1 MNKFYLEKLEY
12 NKILEI
18 LSSYSK
24 TYIGKE
30 LSLSLKPSNIKD
42 KVSKTLK
49 ETSEANTLIQRK
61 GALPISFIEDLTVF
75 IKVVRGNACLSYKG
89 LLELSKILKM
99 SKELKQYFYS
109 NDGLDLD
116 IFPILD
122 NYFSSLYSNLD
133 IEKTIF
139 TNILDE
145 TTIDDNASKKLFSIR
160 KNIRKLEQD
169 IKNKLNSFIHSST
182 YSKYIQ
188 EAVVTIRQNRYV
200 IPVKQEYRSQIK
212 GFIHDFSA
220 SGSTVFIEPTAIFE
234 LNNEINNLKFEE
246 NLEIER
252 ILKQYTQMFEPIIN
266 EIENDIRII
275 GRLDFIFAKASYALD
290 LDAIEPI
297 LNDKKSINLIGAR
310 HPLIDRKKVVPIDI
324 NLGIDFSCL
333 VITGPNTGGKTVTLK
348 TVGLLCL
355 MAMSGL
361 HIPAKSGSFVY
372 VFDNIFA
379 DIGDEQSIQE
389 SLSTFSSH
397 MTNIIEILKNSTSES
412 LILLDELCSGTDP
425 FEGSSLAISL
435 LESFYNNLSLIL
447 ATTHY
452 PEIKRYSLVTKG
464 FKNASCEF
472 DVENLC
478 PTYKLLLGIPGKS
491 NAFEISKKL
500 GLDLSIINRAK
511 SFSSED
517 LASIEDL
524 LKSIYDEKLII
535 EKEKIETEK
544 NLNQVTLLKKSLEKD
559 NSDLENKSKQL
570 VEDAKQEARQILL
583 DAKDNATRIIRE
595 MKDKSNN
602 TKDLENLRNDL
613 NESIKNISF
622 IENAHDIH
630 KGIALCPPSI
640 ENIQPGANVFVINLN
655 QNGVV
660 LSYPN
665 NKNTVQVQIGNMKTN
680 VKLDN
685 LQLINNTQNNTNIV
699 GVMQSYNSPKKG
711 SKSNFKSKTI
721 STEINVIGLTVDEAL
736 PIIDKY
742 LDDVYLSSLNSI
754 RIVHG
759 KGTGKLRS
767 SIHLFLKKNSHVKS
781 FRLGTF
787 GEGEM
792 GVTVVEMKK

>member
-18 LSSYSK
+18 LSGYSK
-24 TYIGKE
+24 TYIGKN
-30 LSLSLKPSNIKD
+30 LCLNLQPCNIKE
-42 KVSKTLK
+42 KVLKMLK

-61 GALPISFIEDLTVF
+61 GSLPISFMEDSTVF
-75 IKVVRGNACLSYKG
+75 IKTVKGGAVLSTKG

-99 SKELKQYFYS
+99 SRDLKEYFYS
-109 NDGLDLD
+109 NAGLDLNS
-116 IFPILD
+116 FPILD
-122 NYFSSLYSNLD
+122 SYFSSLYTNLD

-145 TTIDDNASKKLFSIR
+145 TTINDNASKKLSSIR

-169 IKNKLNSFIHSST
+169 IKDKLNSFIHSST

-188 EAVVTIRQNRYV
+188 EAVVTIRENRYV
-200 IPVKQEYRSQIK
+200 IPVKHDYRSQIK
-212 GFIHDFSA
+212 GFVHDLSA
-220 SGSTVFIEPTAIFE
+220 SGSTVFIEPMAVFE
-234 LNNEINNLKFEE
+234 LNNEINNLKLEE
-246 NLEIER
+246 NLEIAK
-252 ILKQYTQMFEPIIN
+252 ILKQYTEMFEPIIE
-266 EIENDIRII
+266 EIENDIRLI
-275 GRLDFIFAKASYALD
+275 GRLDFIFAKAKYSLD
-290 LDAIEPI
+290 LDAIEPV
-297 LNDKKSINLIGAR
+297 LSDSKSLNLIGAR
-310 HPLIDRKKVVPIDI
+310 HPLIDKTQVVPIDI

-348 TVGLLCL
+348 TVGILSL
-355 MAMSGL
+355 MVMSGL
-361 HIPAKSGSFVY
+361 HIPVKENSFVY

-435 LESFYNNLSLIL
+435 LESFYKNSSLIL

-452 PEIKRYSLVTKG
+452 PEIKEYALVTDG

-472 DVENLC
+472 DIENLR

-500 GLDLSIINRAK
+500 GLDLSIINRAQN
-511 SFSSED
+511 FLSED
-517 LASIEDL
+517 SINIEDL
-524 LKSIYDEKLII
+524 LKSIYDEKLEI
-535 EKEKIETEK
+535 EKEKIETKE

-559 NSDLENKSKQL
+559 NSNLENKSKKL
-570 VEDAKQEARQILL
+570 VEDAKQEARKILL
-583 DAKDNATRIIRE
+583 EAKDNATKIIRE
-595 MKDKSNN
+595 MKNNSN
-602 TKDLENLRNDL
+602 DIRRLENLRNDL

-622 IENAHDIH
+622 IENAQDIRR
-630 KGIALCPPSI
+630 GVALCPPAI
-640 ENIQPGANVFVINLN
+640 ENLQPGTNVFVINLN
-655 QNGVV
+655 QNGTI
-660 LSYPN
+660 LSLPN
-665 NKNTVQVQIGNMKTN
+665 NKNMVQVQVGNMKTN

-685 LQLINNTQNNTNIV
+685 LQFIKNGQNNANV
-699 GVMQSYNSPKKG
+699 GVATLGDPQKKAP
-711 SKSNFKSKTI
+711 KSNFKSKTV
-721 STEINVIGLTVDEAL
+721 STEINVIGLSIDEAL

-742 LDDVYLSSLNSI
+742 LDDVYLSSLASI

-759 KGTGKLRS
+759 KGTGKLREG
-767 SIHLFLKKNSHVKS
+767 IHSFLKKNSHVKS

>member
-75 IKVVRGNACLSYKG
+75 IKVVRGNACLSCKG

>member
-12 NKILEI
+12 NKVLEI
-18 LSSYSK
+18 LSNYSK

-30 LSLSLKPSNIKD
+30 LCLSLKPSNIKD
-42 KVSKTLK
+42 KVLKSLK
-49 ETSEANTLIQRK
+49 ETSQANTLIQRK
-61 GALPISFIEDLTVF
+61 GALPIAFIEDPTVF
-75 IKVVRGNACLSYKG
+75 IKVVRGNACLSCKG

-99 SKELKQYFYS
+99 SRELKEYFYS
-109 NDGLDLD
+109 NDGLDLNN
-116 IFPILD
+116 FSILD
-122 NYFSSLYSNLD
+122 NYFGSLYTNLD

-145 TTIDDNASKKLFSIR
+145 TTIDDNASKKLYSIR
-160 KNIRKLEQD
+160 KNIKKLEQD
-169 IKNKLNSFIHSST
+169 IKDKLNSFIHSST

-188 EAVVTIRQNRYV
+188 EAVVTIRDGRYV

-220 SGSTVFIEPTAIFE
+220 SGSTVFIEPMAIFE

-246 NLEIER
+246 NLEIEK
-252 ILKQYTQMFEPIIN
+252 ILKQYTQMFEPIID
-266 EIENDIRII
+266 EIENNIRVI
-275 GRLDFIFAKASYALD
+275 GRLDFIFAKARYALD
-290 LDAIEPI
+290 IDAIEPV
-297 LNDKKSINLIGAR
+297 LSDKKSINLISAR
-310 HPLIDRKKVVPIDI
+310 HPLINSKKVVPIDI

-333 VITGPNTGGKTVTLK
+333 LITGPNTGGKTVTLK

-361 HIPAKSGSFVY
+361 HIPAKAGSFVY

-397 MTNIIEILKNSTSES
+397 MTNIIEILKNSTSQS

-435 LESFYNNLSLIL
+435 LESFYKNNSLIL

-452 PEIKRYSLVTKG
+452 PEIKKYALVTKG

-472 DVENLC
+472 NVENMQ

-500 GLDLSIINRAK
+500 GLDLSIISRAK
-511 SFSSED
+511 NFLSED
-517 LASIEDL
+517 SINIEDL
-524 LKSIYDEKLII
+524 LKSIYDEKLEI
-535 EKEKIETEK
+535 EKEKIEMAK
-544 NLNQVTLLKKSLEKD
+544 NLNQVTLLRKSLEKD
-559 NSDLENKSKQL
+559 NFALENKSKKL
-570 VEDAKQEARQILL
+570 VENAKQEARQILL
-583 DAKDNATRIIRE
+583 DAKDNATKIIRQ

-602 TKDLENLRNDL
+602 IKELENLRNDL
-613 NESIKNISF
+613 NESIKNINF
-622 IENAHDIH
+622 IEDKHIH
-630 KGIALCPPSI
+630 AGRQGLSPLQVDEI
-640 ENIQPGANVFVINLN
+640 NIGDNVFVIHLN
-655 QNGVV
+655 QNGTI
-660 LSYPN
+660 LSLPN
-665 NKNTVQVQIGNMKTN
+665 NKNMVQVQVGNMKTN

-685 LQLINNTQNNTNIV
+685 LQLIKNSQNNTNV
-699 GVMQSYNSPKKG
+699 GVALLINPSPKKA
-711 SKSNFKSKTI
+711 KSNFKSKNI

-742 LDDVYLSSLNSI
+742 LDDVYLSSLTSI

-767 SIHLFLKKNSHVKS
+767 AIHTFLKKNSHVKS

>member
-49 ETSEANTLIQRK
+49 ETSEANTLIQRI

-75 IKVVRGNACLSYKG
+75 IKVVRGNACLSCKG

-452 PEIKRYSLVTKG
+452 PEIKRYALVTKG
-464 FKNASCEF
+464 FKNSSCEF

>member
-75 IKVVRGNACLSYKG
+75 IKVVRGNACLSCKG

-122 NYFSSLYSNLD
+122 NYFSSLYFNLD